1 MAEYYDEMG
10 SIELTFDV
18 VRTFQEIREVF
29 SAEHEEFDEEDAIEV
44 LNNPPDPVHFPIF
57 IFVLSVVK
65 DIMDM
70 LDLTLIGI
78 IVTTLF
84 SIFASITI
92 FFWMFGK
99 VKGKWWKKKILRFL
113 IRRAI
118 IMICAEVL
126 PFIKMIPTTT
136 IFVLMAHYKEKK
148 IVRLMNIALEMMRKG
163 GITRRV
169 NASLRMVP

>member
-10 SIELTFDV
+10 RAELAFEIT
-18 VRTFQEIREVF
+18 RTMKEIREVF
-29 SAEHEEFDEEDAIEV
+29 NSEKEDFDEEDALDV

-57 IFVLSVVK
+57 IFTLSVTK
-65 DIMDM
+65 DALDM

-78 IVTTLF
+78 VVTTLF
-84 SIFASITI
+84 TIFTSITI

-113 IRRAI
+113 IRRSI
-118 IMICAEVL
+118 IMIFGEML

-148 IVRLMNIALEMMRKG
+148 IVRLMNVALEMMHKG
-163 GITRRV
+163 GIVR
-169 NASLRMVP
+169 A